1 MKHIWNACL
10 AIRNIKE
17 STNSGLFLVKL
28 TQDVEIEE
36 TAAEVISNVLAKGYF
51 VAMAKQGA
59 SQDCE
64 RRPFKEKK
72 KIISIN
78 ISIYRT
84 RKSRRHLGS
93 ALS

>member
-1 MKHIWNACL
+1 MFRSNCLRREAEIRTALVKHIWNACL

-51 VAMAKQGA
+51 AAMAKQGA

-72 KIISIN
+72 N
-78 ISIYRT
+78 NL
-84 RKSRRHLGS
+84 H
-93 ALS
+93 